1 MAKDNWKERECGSL
15 WRNGEGE
22 KAFYSGNV
30 TINGESQRIVVFR
43 NSYKTEGSK
52 EADLR
57 IYISKDKEAN

>member
-22 KAFYSGNV
+22 KAFYSGTV
-30 TINGESQRIVVFR
+30 TVNGESQRIVVFR
-43 NSYKTEGSK
+43 NSYKQEGSK

-57 IYISKDKEAN
+57 IYISKDKEES